1 MNNSK
6 KTKSINE
13 GYVKYNKDN
22 SKSSLNTY
30 SSEIIAQAEKIEKD
44 KKAKQ
49 PKGYLSLGFIIFVT
63 ILVFLFC
70 FFVNNENQSM
80 MPWSDCLLVAF
91 AIGFFLNL
99 FWLVWRQ
106 QFGLK
111 SKFAAR
117 QMLDIV
123 TYRDFREKKNWVLK
137 TPWNDIKTF
146 NDYQEY
152 SATKKKSTTKIFYIS
167 LTSYTVLFI
176 ISIIISLTV
185 R

>member
-1 MNNSK
+1 MNSSK

-13 GYVKYNKDN
+13 GYVKYNKN
-22 SKSSLNTY
+22 NNKSSLNSY
-30 SSEIIAQAEKIEKD
+30 SLDIVAKAEKIEKN
-44 KKAKQ
+44 KKKE
-49 PKGYLSLGFIIFVT
+49 PKGYLSLGFIIVVT
-63 ILVFLFC
+63 IAVFLFC
-70 FFVNNENQSM
+70 FFVNNENQSL
-80 MPWSDCLLVAF
+80 MPWTDCLVIAF

-99 FWLVWRQ
+99 FWFVWRQ

-123 TYRDFREKKNWVLK
+123 TYRDFREKRNWILK

-146 NDYQEY
+146 SDYQEY
-152 SATKKKSTTKIFYIS
+152 VITKKRTTAKVFYIS
-167 LTSYTVLFI
+167 ISSYTILFI

-185 R
+185 K

>member
-1 MNNSK
+1 MNNSE
-6 KTKSINE
+6 KTKNINE

-22 SKSSLNTY
+22 NKSSLNSY
-30 SSEIIAQAEKIEKD
+30 SSEIVAQAEKLEKD
-44 KKAKQ
+44 KKKE
-49 PKGYLSLGFIIFVT
+49 PKGYLSLGFIIIVT
-63 ILVFLFC
+63 IVVFLFC
-70 FFVNNENQSM
+70 FFVNNENQSF
-80 MPWSDCLLVAF
+80 MPWTDCLVIAF
-91 AIGFFLNL
+91 GVGFFLNL
-99 FWLVWRQ
+99 FWFVWRQ

-111 SKFAAR
+111 TKFAAR

-146 NDYQEY
+146 ADYQEY
-152 SATKKKSTTKIFYIS
+152 SSTKKRKTAKIFYIS
-167 LTSYTVLFI
+167 ISSFTVFFI